1 MAEAS
6 NTTVTLQVH
15 RFTPRPERAE
25 RARGGS
31 PFAKKGSPF
40 GGGSDSA
47 ARRRPRGKQW
57 VQEYTI
63 PARPSDTVLDCLLT
77 IKRTVD
83 PTLAFRYSCGHGM
96 CGSDAVA
103 INGTPTLLCT
113 ATIRD
118 WAKQPGAMPEVD
130 DERFRHTGTEAEESD
145 DSAENVA
152 NAAAAQNSAANG
164 SLGVIELASLPGF
177 PPQRDL
183 IADIDPMLNQIR
195 KLTPYLQ
202 ADGVL
207 ATTAEG
213 KVDVFE
219 YLQNPEQLAKYEL
232 LSNCIACGV
241 CEGACPVYAG
251 GDAFIGP
258 ACPICGYSMRELEPR
273 LFSFNNPAGACPT
286 CDGLGVQQYFDPDRV
301 IQNPELSLAGG
312 AIRGWDRR
320 NFYYFQM
327 LKSLADHYKF
337 DVEAPW
343 GSLSANV
350 HKVVLYGSGKENIEF
365 KYMNDRGDTS
375 IRRHPFEGVLH
386 NMERRYK
393 ETESSAVREELA
405 KFISNRPC
413 ASSSGSA
420 APAASNPVSYC
431 PLGPIARI
439 AIGKLLTKVCIHS
452 EKCRLPAYT
461 RHRAPRLVYRVITYV
476 HPASTAHPPPGTT
489 YLEVNKKKS
498 VR

>member
-1 MAEAS
+1 MSGME
-6 NTTVTLQVH
+6 NGMETVTLRVN
-15 RFTPRPERAE
+15 RFTPRPERSRE
-25 RARGGS
+25 RGGS
-31 PFAKKGSPF
+31 PFARKSSPF
-40 GGGSDSA
+40 GDSGST
-47 ARRRPRGKQW
+47 RRRPRGKQW
-57 VQEYTI
+57 VQDYVV
-63 PARPSDTVLDCLLT
+63 PARPEDTVLDCLLKV
-77 IKRTVD
+77 KRTID

-130 DERFRHTGTEAEESD
+130 DEGFRHTGTEAEESD

-251 GDAFIGP
+251 GDAVTGAATVILAMG
-258 ACPICGYSMRELEPR
+258 
-273 LFSFNNPAGACPT
+273 AGRRAA
-286 CDGLGVQQYFDPDRV
+286 R
-301 IQNPELSLAGG
+301 
-312 AIRGWDRR
+312 AIDE
-320 NFYYFQM
+320 Y
-327 LKSLADHYKF
+327 
-337 DVEAPW
+337 
-343 GSLSANV
+343 
-350 HKVVLYGSGKENIEF
+350 
-365 KYMNDRGDTS
+365 
-375 IRRHPFEGVLH
+375 IR
-386 NMERRYK
+386 
-393 ETESSAVREELA
+393 
-405 KFISNRPC
+405 
-413 ASSSGSA
+413 
-420 APAASNPVSYC
+420 
-431 PLGPIARI
+431 
-439 AIGKLLTKVCIHS
+439 
-452 EKCRLPAYT
+452 T
-461 RHRAPRLVYRVITYV
+461 R
-476 HPASTAHPPPGTT
+476 
-489 YLEVNKKKS
+489 
-498 VR
+498 

>member
-130 DERFRHTGTEAEESD
+130 DEGFRHTGTEAEESD

-241 CEGACPVYAG
+241 CEGACPEYAG

-258 ACPICGYSMRELEPR
+258 AALIWASRFVNDSRDTKAMERMDAIDTADGVAACQSVRACSRHCPRGIDVGEEMWQLLGHDNTIAYEPWPTYDEAKCKDQEVTMAVQVNGKMRGTVLMDAD
-273 LFSFNNPAGACPT
+273 LDNDTVVKDA
-286 CDGLGVQQYFDPDRV
+286 
-301 IQNPELSLAGG
+301 
-312 AIRGWDRR
+312 
-320 NFYYFQM
+320 
-327 LKSLADHYKF
+327 LADEK
-337 DVEAPW
+337 
-343 GSLSANV
+343 
-350 HKVVLYGSGKENIEF
+350 
-365 KYMNDRGDTS
+365 
-375 IRRHPFEGVLH
+375 
-386 NMERRYK
+386 
-393 ETESSAVREELA
+393 
-405 KFISNRPC
+405 
-413 ASSSGSA
+413 
-420 APAASNPVSYC
+420 
-431 PLGPIARI
+431 IARFLEKQGGSI
-439 AIGKLLTKVCIHS
+439 VKTIVVKNKL
-452 EKCRLPAYT
+452 
-461 RHRAPRLVYRVITYV
+461 
-476 HPASTAHPPPGTT
+476 
-489 YLEVNKKKS
+489 VNLIVK
-498 VR
+498 

>member
-15 RFTPRPERAE
+15 RFMPRPERAE

-31 PFAKKGSPF
+31 PFAKKSSPF

-77 IKRTVD
+77 IKRTID

-96 CGSDAVA
+96 CGSDAAA

-113 ATIRD
+113 ATVRD
-118 WAKQPGAMPEVD
+118 WAKQPSTAPEVD
-130 DERFRHTGTEAEESD
+130 DEGFRRTGDETANEPD
-145 DSAENVA
+145 VPAENVE
-152 NAAAAQNSAANG
+152 NNITEG

-219 YLQNPEQLAKYEL
+219 YLQNPEQLAKYET

-251 GDAFIGP
+251 GDAFVGP
-258 ACPICGYSMRELEPR
+258 AALIWASRFINDSRDTKAMDRMDAIDTADGVAGCQSVRACSRHCP
-273 LFSFNNPAGACPT
+273 
-286 CDGLGVQQYFDPDRV
+286 
-301 IQNPELSLAGG
+301 
-312 AIRGWDRR
+312 RGI
-320 NFYYFQM
+320 
-327 LKSLADHYKF
+327 
-337 DVEAPW
+337 DVGEEMWQIVA
-343 GSLSANV
+343 
-350 HKVVLYGSGKENIEF
+350 K
-365 KYMNDRGDTS
+365 
-375 IRRHPFEGVLH
+375 
-386 NMERRYK
+386 
-393 ETESSAVREELA
+393 VRE
-405 KFISNRPC
+405 R
-413 ASSSGSA
+413 
-420 APAASNPVSYC
+420 
-431 PLGPIARI
+431 
-439 AIGKLLTKVCIHS
+439 
-452 EKCRLPAYT
+452 
-461 RHRAPRLVYRVITYV
+461 
-476 HPASTAHPPPGTT
+476 
-489 YLEVNKKKS
+489 
-498 VR
+498 

>member
-1 MAEAS
+1 M
-6 NTTVTLQVH
+6 H

-25 RARGGS
+25 RARGGG
-31 PFAKKGSPF
+31 PFAEGSPF

-57 VQEYTI
+57 VRYTI

-130 DERFRHTGTEAEESD
+130 DEGFRHTGTEAGSRRFRGKT
-145 DSAENVA
+145 SPT
-152 NAAAAQNSAANG
+152 AAALETPAQTVSP
-164 SLGVIELASLPGF
+164 GVIELASLPGF

-258 ACPICGYSMRELEPR
+258 AALIWASR
-273 LFSFNNPAGACPT
+273 F
-286 CDGLGVQQYFDPDRV
+286 V
-301 IQNPELSLAGG
+301 
-312 AIRGWDRR
+312 
-320 NFYYFQM
+320 
-327 LKSLADHYKF
+327 
-337 DVEAPW
+337 
-343 GSLSANV
+343 
-350 HKVVLYGSGKENIEF
+350 
-365 KYMNDRGDTS
+365 NDSRDTKA
-375 IRRHPFEGVLH
+375 
-386 NMERRYK
+386 MERMDAIDTADGVAACQSVRACSRHCPRGIDVGEEMWQIVAK
-393 ETESSAVREELA
+393 VRE
-405 KFISNRPC
+405 R
-413 ASSSGSA
+413 
-420 APAASNPVSYC
+420 
-431 PLGPIARI
+431 
-439 AIGKLLTKVCIHS
+439 
-452 EKCRLPAYT
+452 
-461 RHRAPRLVYRVITYV
+461 
-476 HPASTAHPPPGTT
+476 
-489 YLEVNKKKS
+489 
-498 VR
+498 

>member
-25 RARGGS
+25 RTRWQPVCQERLPVRRRLGFGGAPSSARQAVGAGVHDS
-31 PFAKKGSPF
+31 RAPF
-40 GGGSDSA
+40 GYCVGLSA
-47 ARRRPRGKQW
+47 DHQTHRRPDAGLPLFVRSWHVRFGRRGHQ
-57 VQEYTI
+57 
-63 PARPSDTVLDCLLT
+63 R
-77 IKRTVD
+77 
-83 PTLAFRYSCGHGM
+83 H
-96 CGSDAVA
+96 
-103 INGTPTLLCT
+103 PTLLCT

-130 DERFRHTGTEAEESD
+130 DEGFRHTGTEAEESD

-177 PPQRDL
+177 PPQRDI

-258 ACPICGYSMRELEPR
+258 AALIWASR
-273 LFSFNNPAGACPT
+273 F
-286 CDGLGVQQYFDPDRV
+286 V
-301 IQNPELSLAGG
+301 
-312 AIRGWDRR
+312 
-320 NFYYFQM
+320 
-327 LKSLADHYKF
+327 
-337 DVEAPW
+337 
-343 GSLSANV
+343 
-350 HKVVLYGSGKENIEF
+350 
-365 KYMNDRGDTS
+365 NDSRDTKA
-375 IRRHPFEGVLH
+375 
-386 NMERRYK
+386 MERMDAIDTADGVAACQSVRACSRHCPRGIDVGEEMWQIVAK
-393 ETESSAVREELA
+393 VRE
-405 KFISNRPC
+405 R
-413 ASSSGSA
+413 
-420 APAASNPVSYC
+420 
-431 PLGPIARI
+431 
-439 AIGKLLTKVCIHS
+439 
-452 EKCRLPAYT
+452 
-461 RHRAPRLVYRVITYV
+461 
-476 HPASTAHPPPGTT
+476 
-489 YLEVNKKKS
+489 
-498 VR
+498 

>member
-31 PFAKKGSPF
+31 PFAKKSSPF

-77 IKRTVD
+77 IKRTID

-96 CGSDAVA
+96 CGSDAAA

-113 ATIRD
+113 ATVRD
-118 WAKQPGAMPEVD
+118 WAQQPSTAPEVD
-130 DERFRHTGTEAEESD
+130 DEGFRRTGDETANEPDVPVENVEN
-145 DSAENVA
+145 AEN
-152 NAAAAQNSAANG
+152 NIPEG

-219 YLQNPEQLAKYEL
+219 YLQNPEQLAKYET

-251 GDAFIGP
+251 GDAFVGP
-258 ACPICGYSMRELEPR
+258 AALIWASRFINDSRDTKAMDRMDAIDTADGVAGCQSVRACSRHCP
-273 LFSFNNPAGACPT
+273 
-286 CDGLGVQQYFDPDRV
+286 
-301 IQNPELSLAGG
+301 
-312 AIRGWDRR
+312 RGI
-320 NFYYFQM
+320 
-327 LKSLADHYKF
+327 
-337 DVEAPW
+337 DVGEEMWQIVA
-343 GSLSANV
+343 
-350 HKVVLYGSGKENIEF
+350 K
-365 KYMNDRGDTS
+365 
-375 IRRHPFEGVLH
+375 
-386 NMERRYK
+386 
-393 ETESSAVREELA
+393 VRE
-405 KFISNRPC
+405 R
-413 ASSSGSA
+413 
-420 APAASNPVSYC
+420 
-431 PLGPIARI
+431 
-439 AIGKLLTKVCIHS
+439 
-452 EKCRLPAYT
+452 
-461 RHRAPRLVYRVITYV
+461 
-476 HPASTAHPPPGTT
+476 
-489 YLEVNKKKS
+489 
-498 VR
+498 

>member
-1 MAEAS
+1 MVEAN

-31 PFAKKGSPF
+31 PFAKKSSPF

-77 IKRTVD
+77 IKRTID

-96 CGSDAVA
+96 CGSDAAA

-113 ATIRD
+113 ATVRD
-118 WAKQPGAMPEVD
+118 WAQQPSTAPEVD
-130 DERFRHTGTEAEESD
+130 DEGFRRTGDETANEPD
-145 DSAENVA
+145 VPAENVE
-152 NAAAAQNSAANG
+152 NNITEG

-219 YLQNPEQLAKYEL
+219 YLQNPEQLAKYET

-251 GDAFIGP
+251 GDAFVGP
-258 ACPICGYSMRELEPR
+258 AALIWASRFINDSRDTKAMDRMDAIDTADGVARCQSVRACSRHCP
-273 LFSFNNPAGACPT
+273 
-286 CDGLGVQQYFDPDRV
+286 
-301 IQNPELSLAGG
+301 
-312 AIRGWDRR
+312 RGI
-320 NFYYFQM
+320 
-327 LKSLADHYKF
+327 
-337 DVEAPW
+337 DVGEEMWQIVA
-343 GSLSANV
+343 
-350 HKVVLYGSGKENIEF
+350 K
-365 KYMNDRGDTS
+365 
-375 IRRHPFEGVLH
+375 
-386 NMERRYK
+386 
-393 ETESSAVREELA
+393 VRE
-405 KFISNRPC
+405 R
-413 ASSSGSA
+413 
-420 APAASNPVSYC
+420 
-431 PLGPIARI
+431 
-439 AIGKLLTKVCIHS
+439 
-452 EKCRLPAYT
+452 
-461 RHRAPRLVYRVITYV
+461 
-476 HPASTAHPPPGTT
+476 
-489 YLEVNKKKS
+489 
-498 VR
+498 

>member
-1 MAEAS
+1 MVEAN

-31 PFAKKGSPF
+31 PFAKKSSPF

-77 IKRTVD
+77 IKRTID

-96 CGSDAVA
+96 CGSDAAA

-113 ATIRD
+113 ATVRD
-118 WAKQPGAMPEVD
+118 WAKQPSTAPEVD
-130 DERFRHTGTEAEESD
+130 DEGFRRTGDETANEPD
-145 DSAENVA
+145 VPAENVE
-152 NAAAAQNSAANG
+152 NNIPEG

-219 YLQNPEQLAKYEL
+219 YLQNPEQLAKYET

-251 GDAFIGP
+251 GDAFVGP
-258 ACPICGYSMRELEPR
+258 AALIWASRFINDSRDTKAMDRMDAIDTADGVAGCQSVRACSRHCP
-273 LFSFNNPAGACPT
+273 
-286 CDGLGVQQYFDPDRV
+286 
-301 IQNPELSLAGG
+301 
-312 AIRGWDRR
+312 RGI
-320 NFYYFQM
+320 
-327 LKSLADHYKF
+327 
-337 DVEAPW
+337 DVGEEMWQIVA
-343 GSLSANV
+343 
-350 HKVVLYGSGKENIEF
+350 K
-365 KYMNDRGDTS
+365 
-375 IRRHPFEGVLH
+375 
-386 NMERRYK
+386 
-393 ETESSAVREELA
+393 VRERL
-405 KFISNRPC
+405 I
-413 ASSSGSA
+413 
-420 APAASNPVSYC
+420 
-431 PLGPIARI
+431 IA
-439 AIGKLLTKVCIHS
+439 G
-452 EKCRLPAYT
+452 
-461 RHRAPRLVYRVITYV
+461 
-476 HPASTAHPPPGTT
+476 
-489 YLEVNKKKS
+489 
-498 VR
+498 

>member
-130 DERFRHTGTEAEESD
+130 DEGFRHT
-145 DSAENVA
+145 
-152 NAAAAQNSAANG
+152 
-164 SLGVIELASLPGF
+164 VIELASLPGF

-258 ACPICGYSMRELEPR
+258 AALIWASR
-273 LFSFNNPAGACPT
+273 F
-286 CDGLGVQQYFDPDRV
+286 V
-301 IQNPELSLAGG
+301 
-312 AIRGWDRR
+312 
-320 NFYYFQM
+320 
-327 LKSLADHYKF
+327 
-337 DVEAPW
+337 
-343 GSLSANV
+343 
-350 HKVVLYGSGKENIEF
+350 
-365 KYMNDRGDTS
+365 NDSRDTKA
-375 IRRHPFEGVLH
+375 
-386 NMERRYK
+386 MERMDAIDTADGVAACQSVRACSRHCPRGIDVGEEMWQIVAK
-393 ETESSAVREELA
+393 VRE
-405 KFISNRPC
+405 R
-413 ASSSGSA
+413 
-420 APAASNPVSYC
+420 
-431 PLGPIARI
+431 
-439 AIGKLLTKVCIHS
+439 
-452 EKCRLPAYT
+452 
-461 RHRAPRLVYRVITYV
+461 
-476 HPASTAHPPPGTT
+476 
-489 YLEVNKKKS
+489 
-498 VR
+498 

>member
-1 MAEAS
+1 MVEAN

-31 PFAKKGSPF
+31 PFAKKSSPF

-77 IKRTVD
+77 IKRTID

-96 CGSDAVA
+96 CGSDAAA

-113 ATIRD
+113 ATVRD
-118 WAKQPGAMPEVD
+118 WAKQPSTAPEVD
-130 DERFRHTGTEAEESD
+130 DEGFRRTGDETANEPD
-145 DSAENVA
+145 VPAENVE
-152 NAAAAQNSAANG
+152 NNIPEG

-219 YLQNPEQLAKYEL
+219 YLQNPEQLAKYET

-251 GDAFIGP
+251 GDAFVGP
-258 ACPICGYSMRELEPR
+258 AALIWASRFINDSRDTKAMDRMDAIDTADGV
-273 LFSFNNPAGACPT
+273 AGCQSVRA
-286 CDGLGVQQYFDPDRV
+286 
-301 IQNPELSLAGG
+301 LSL
-312 AIRGWDRR
+312 
-320 NFYYFQM
+320 
-327 LKSLADHYKF
+327 
-337 DVEAPW
+337 
-343 GSLSANV
+343 
-350 HKVVLYGSGKENIEF
+350 
-365 KYMNDRGDTS
+365 
-375 IRRHPFEGVLH
+375 
-386 NMERRYK
+386 
-393 ETESSAVREELA
+393 
-405 KFISNRPC
+405 
-413 ASSSGSA
+413 
-420 APAASNPVSYC
+420 
-431 PLGPIARI
+431 
-439 AIGKLLTKVCIHS
+439 IH
-452 EKCRLPAYT
+452 
-461 RHRAPRLVYRVITYV
+461 I
-476 HPASTAHPPPGTT
+476 
-489 YLEVNKKKS
+489 
-498 VR
+498 